1 MSWGP
6 PMTRVLLLWPGSVGA
21 SGGSFGCPQLVGLA
35 TYLHAHTRAE
45 VHVRDLVFERA
56 LATESRRSFSLA
68 DVFRG
73 DDGRGYDVVGIAVY
87 SSFDWLPCEALAEQ
101 ARALLPR
108 AVIVAGGYHASARP
122 EQIVEDRSPFDVCVV
137 GEGEIPFAR
146 VVQSVEGGAP
156 LRKQILGSEP
166 IEDLDALPPTDWS
179 HLDRYR
185 AIARRHATQAQLY
198 LSRGCPF
205 DCAFCMERAKREVR
219 WRAYSVERAIDEV
232 VRLHA
237 WLDLRGWTLFVTD
250 ALFGMKTSWRR
261 AFLEELARRALPID
275 TTWLLLRIDLVEDD
289 DLALLRDANCSVGFG
304 LESGD
309 PDQLAII
316 RKTGRL
322 DTYLD
327 RMREIAAWSLDHD
340 LAWGANVIVGH
351 PGETRAS
358 MERSASYLR
367 ELFLSPRATTGF
379 LSVDPYRFYPGS
391 PIDHERGQWEQRYGT
406 RFHATTW
413 WREGDPAFLSEWCDP
428 SRDLGFLERE
438 SLQHELFT
446 PILAQIEPRFVHRGP
461 ARDHFLRSIRDQVS
475 YAETRLDTLGRYF
488 AWRSWTGQR
497 EQARRELHEHVDV
510 GTLAREAREAVLPA
524 IARISD
530 ITVDSPISKAIVAV
544 PRERFV
550 PIDFVTESVRDEPIP
565 MGEVTVSAMHAYALT
580 YGLAGITTGQRMLD
594 LGSGSGYG
602 AALLAHLVGPSGSV
616 RGVEVDPELVR
627 SSRLALGD
635 ARVEI
640 VDGDARDPS
649 HWTDTLDVVVAGFAW
664 DALPLALIARLRA
677 GAIVVMPVVTGPNE
691 QRMARVV
698 AGPMPQITWHARV
711 RYVGT
716 RDAPAARVSAVTAE
730 TREASSERRRLAVV
744 R

>member
-1 MSWGP
+1 
-6 PMTRVLLLWPGSVGA
+6 MTRVLMLWPGSVGA

-35 TYLHAHTRAE
+35 TYVRAHTNAE

-56 LATESRRSFSLA
+56 LAASSRRSFSLA
-68 DVFRG
+68 RLFRG
-73 DDGRGYDVVGIAVY
+73 DDGQGYDVVGIAVY
-87 SSFDWLPCEALAEQ
+87 SSFDWLPCQALALE
-101 ARALLPR
+101 ARAVLPE

-122 EQIVEDRSPFDVCVV
+122 DEVIQREGPFDVCVV

-146 VVQSVEGGAP
+146 IVASVAGGAP
-156 LRKQILGSEP
+156 IRGAILGAEP

-179 HLDRYR
+179 YLDRYR
-185 AIARRHATQAQLY
+185 AIARDHATQAQLY

-205 DCAFCMERAKREVR
+205 DCAFCMERAKRDVR

-237 WLDLRGWTLFVTD
+237 WLDLRGWTVFVTD

-261 AFLEELARRALPID
+261 SFLEELARRALPID
-275 TTWLLLRIDLVEDD
+275 TTWLLLRIDLVEDE

-309 PDQLAII
+309 PEQLAII

-327 RMREIAAWSLDHD
+327 RMRDIAAWALEHD

-358 MERSASYLR
+358 MEASARYLR
-367 ELFLSPRATTGF
+367 ELFLAPRATTGF

-391 PIDHERGQWEQRYGT
+391 PIDHERAAWERRFGA

-413 WREGDPAFLSEWCDP
+413 WHEGDPAFLSEWCDP
-428 SRDLGFLERE
+428 SSDLGFLERE
-438 SLQHELFT
+438 SLQHQLFT
-446 PILAQIEPRFVHRGP
+446 PILAQIEPRYAHAGR

-475 YAETRLDTLGRYF
+475 YASTRLDTLGRYF
-488 AWRSWTGQR
+488 AWRSWTGDRATAR
-497 EQARRELHEHVDV
+497 EELVGHADLAR
-510 GTLAREAREAVLPA
+510 LAREARSTRIAA
-524 IARISD
+524 IAH
-530 ITVDSPISKAIVAV
+530 VAALEVEHPILRAIVEV

-550 PIDFVTESVRDEPIP
+550 PLDQVTESVRDEPIAL
-565 MGEVTVSAMHAYALT
+565 GDALGDASVSAMHAYAIT
-580 YGLAGITTGQRMLD
+580 YRLAGVAQGHRVLD

-602 AALLAHLVGPSGSV
+602 TALLARLVGPTGSV

-627 SSRLALGD
+627 SSRLTLD
-635 ARVEI
+635 APYATIEV
-640 VDGDARDPS
+640 GDARDAIR
-649 HWTDTLDVVVAGFAW
+649 WTTDLDVVVAGFAW
-664 DALPLALIARLRA
+664 DAPPLALIARLRE
-677 GAIVVMPVVTGPNE
+677 GAVVVLPVVTGPGE
-691 QRMARVV
+691 QRLARIE
-698 AGPMPQITWHARV
+698 AGAVPRITWHERV

-716 RDAPAARVSAVTAE
+716 RSAPPPREVSTGDESLGERAARP
-730 TREASSERRRLAVV
+730 RLVV
-744 R
+744 IR

>member
-1 MSWGP
+1 
-6 PMTRVLLLWPGSVGA
+6 MTRVLLLWPGSVGA

-35 TYLHAHTRAE
+35 TYVQAHTKAQ

-56 LATESRRSFSLA
+56 LASSSRRAFSLSE
-68 DVFRG
+68 VFLG
-73 DDGRGYDVVGIAVY
+73 DDGHGYDVVGIAVY
-87 SSFDWLPCEALAEQ
+87 SSFDWLPCEALAAR
-101 ARALLPR
+101 ARALLPN

-122 EQIVEDRSPFDVCVV
+122 SEVIEDRSPFDVCIV
-137 GEGEIPFAR
+137 GEGELPFTR
-146 VVQSVEGGAP
+146 IVQSVEGGAP
-156 LRKQILGSEP
+156 IRKQILGSEP
-166 IEDLDALPPTDWS
+166 IDELDALPPTDWS

-185 AIARRHATQAQLY
+185 AIARDHATQAQLY

-237 WLDLRGWTLFVTD
+237 WLDLRGWTVFVTD

-261 AFLEELARRALPID
+261 AFLDELARRALPID

-289 DLALLRDANCSVGFG
+289 DLALLREANCSVGFG

-327 RMREIAAWSLDHD
+327 RMREIAAWSLEHD

-358 MERSASYLR
+358 MERSAAYLR
-367 ELFLSPRATTGF
+367 GLFLSPRATTGF

-391 PIDHERGQWEQRYGT
+391 PIDQERGHWEQRFGT
-406 RFHATTW
+406 RFHAPTW

-428 SRDLGFLERE
+428 SRELDFLERE
-438 SLQHELFT
+438 SLQDALFG
-446 PILAQIEPRFVHRGP
+446 PILEQIESRYVHRGP
-461 ARDHFLRSIRDQVS
+461 GREHFLRSIRDQV
-475 YAETRLDTLGRYF
+475 AVRRGRLDTLGRYF
-488 AWRSWTGQR
+488 AWRAWTGHR
-497 EQARRELHEHVDV
+497 HEATSELHAHVDV
-510 GTLAREAREAVLPA
+510 VRLAREGREAALPA
-524 IARISD
+524 IARIARISMS
-530 ITVDSPISKAIVAV
+530 SPLIEAIRDV

-550 PIDFVTESVRDEPIP
+550 PIDAVAESVRDEAIP
-565 MGEVTVSAMHAYALT
+565 MGEVSVSAMHAYALV
-580 YGLAGITTGQRMLD
+580 YSLAAIEPGRRVLD

-602 AALLAHLVGPSGSV
+602 AALLRWLVGPEGSV

-627 SSRLALGD
+627 SSRVALGD
-635 ARVEI
+635 AGVAIVE
-640 VDGDARDPS
+640 GDARDPS
-649 HWTDTLDVVVAGFAW
+649 HWTEDLDVVVAGFAW
-664 DALPLALIARLRA
+664 DAIPLAQIARLRE
-677 GAIVVMPVVTGPNE
+677 GAVVVLPVVTGPNE
-691 QRMARVV
+691 QRLARIE
-698 AGPMPQITWHARV
+698 AGPSPEITWHAPV
-711 RYVGT
+711 RYVGARNAAAAQT
-716 RDAPAARVSAVTAE
+716 APRSNDANAPRP
-730 TREASSERRRLAVV
+730 ERHRLAVV